1 MANKKKTN
9 GKDPAVLLY
18 TQDFIVGTITM
29 TNEQR
34 GKYIMLLCLQ
44 HQKGKLTLNDLRQYL
59 NEEDISVAEKF
70 TLNAD
75 GFYYNDRMQM
85 EIENRKVRTDT
96 SRTNG
101 SLGGR
106 PPKTTILPNDE
117 PKDNPIETHRLSL
130 AKPNNNPSGTGNE
143 IEDVND
149 NTDTNK
155 QIVYTEQMVKNMIEK
170 FAERIDNRFKLNHFL
185 IELNEDWGGW
195 DNFLKIAWADDTSVK
210 NNFNNKLNQYKN
222 GIFK

>member
-29 TNEQR
+29 THEQR

-59 NEEDISVAEKF
+59 NEEDFSVAEKF

-75 GFYYNDRMQM
+75 GFYYNNRMQM

-101 SLGGR
+101 ALGGR
-106 PPKTTILPNDE
+106 PKTTILPNDE
-117 PKDNPIETHRLSL
+117 PKDNPQVINGLTQI
-130 AKPNNNPSGTGNE
+130 KPNNNPSGNGNE

-149 NTDTNK
+149 NVNTEV
-155 QIVYTEQMVKNMIEK
+155 VYTQQMIKNMIEK
-170 FAERIDNRFKLNHFL
+170 FAEHIDNRFKLNHFL
-185 IELNEDWGGW
+185 IEIDEDWGGW
-195 DNFLKIAWADDTSVK
+195 DNFLEIAWGDDTSVK
-210 NNFNNKLNQYKN
+210 NNFNNKLNQYRN

>member
-34 GKYIMLLCLQ
+34 GKYIMLLCIQ
-44 HQKGKLTLNDLRQYL
+44 HQKGKLSLSDLKQYIT
-59 NEEDISVAEKF
+59 EEDISVAEKF
-70 TLNAD
+70 TLHSD
-75 GFYYNDRMQM
+75 GFYYNNRMQM

-96 SRTNG
+96 SRNNG
-101 SLGGR
+101 ALGGR
-106 PPKTTILPNDE
+106 PPKTTISPNDE
-117 PKDNPIETHRLSL
+117 PNNNLNETHRLSL
-130 AKPNNNPSGTGNE
+130 GKPNNNPSGTGNGN
-143 IEDVND
+143 EDVND
-149 NTDTNK
+149 NTDTNTE
-155 QIVYTEQMVKNMIEK
+155 IVYTEQMVKNMIEK

-185 IELNEDWGGW
+185 VELNEDWGGW
-195 DNFLKIAWADDTSVK
+195 DNFLEIAWGDDNSVK
-210 NNFNNKLNQYKN
+210 NNFNNKLNQYRN